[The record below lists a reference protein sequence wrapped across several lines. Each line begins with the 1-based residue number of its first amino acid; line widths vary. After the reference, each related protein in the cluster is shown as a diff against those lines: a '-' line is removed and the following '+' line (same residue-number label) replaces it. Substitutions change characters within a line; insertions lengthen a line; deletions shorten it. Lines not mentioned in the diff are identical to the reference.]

1 MSSCFPDIGMLVFP
15 PDPSLNLGHC
25 QRCPDPYLQ
34 LTSGSDVLLG
44 QPASLTPLLLVTIPD
59 RCSAAFSKVPQT
71 QRDSRAGHH
80 HCFCS
85 PSSFRE
91 GCHLGLL
98 WVPLP
103 SCLQGLLPLDF
114 PLKHSLECLG
124 LRAGLSG
131 AGAVGVDDHET
142 EAVAGVTGAG
152 QKPVCPD
159 PAEGW
164 RGPWVTSRQQ
174 ETGAQVM
181 GKLVAVKPHCPPF
194 LPRSFLLKPLTP
206 FLLWAFR

>member
-1 MSSCFPDIGMLVFP
+1 MQDTTTV
-15 PDPSLNLGHC
+15 
-25 QRCPDPYLQ
+25 
-34 LTSGSDVLLG
+34 
-44 QPASLTPLLLVTIPD
+44 
-59 RCSAAFSKVPQT
+59 SAP
-71 QRDSRAGHH
+71 HH
-80 HCFCS
+80 LFVG
-85 PSSFRE
+85 

-152 QKPVCPD
+152 QKPRCPC

-164 RGPWVTSRQQ
+164 RGPWGNNKSASKK
-174 ETGAQVM
+174 TGAQVIM

-194 LPRSFLLKPLTP
+194 LPRSFLLKPSNSFSALGI
-206 FLLWAFR
+206 